1 MRKQL
6 LILFLVIGLASAFA
20 QTGRLEVY
28 LEGNY
33 EVEEYTYELWKDSLI
48 ASHKSDDFY
57 VEFDSLFE
65 GFYALR
71 VSSEAYGMPTIYSEI
86 EVKNDS
92 TTEMEITVW
101 TTSISC
107 NSGDCDSCESNRFE
121 MNIDMLFASPF
132 NENTPLVKNG
142 FHFNYG
148 YTQWI
153 PLHKNFNVGFSEGIY
168 YDFNQL
174 GGISKNMTSPY
185 TKERYSN
192 IGLSVQVKARIALFN
207 TTEYWTFG
215 PFLDFGAAYKLP
227 FAFRYVQLG
236 DDVKTTYKSLHN
248 FKDVHA
254 FVKLGYTP
262 VSVMLDY
269 RLFDFVKDNMPQQPK
284 WSIGL
289 SFVPE
294 L

>member
-1 MRKQL
+1 M
-6 LILFLVIGLASAFA
+6 FSNGFA
-20 QTGRLEVY
+20 QTGSVQVY
-28 LEGNY
+28 FGENY
-33 EVEEYTYELWKDSLI
+33 DREEYTFELWKDSLI
-48 ASHKSDDFY
+48 ATQKSDRY
-57 VEFDSLFE
+57 IVTFDSLQE

-71 VSSEAYGMPTIYSEI
+71 VLNEEKGMPTIYGEI

-92 TTEMEITVW
+92 LTIVDISVW
-101 TTSISC
+101 TTTFSDLALE
-107 NSGDCDSCESNRFE
+107 NDSSKSNRFE
-121 MNIDMLFASPF
+121 INFDVLYCSPF

-153 PLHKNFNVGFSEGIY
+153 PLHKNLNVGFSEGIY

-174 GGISKNMTSPY
+174 RGISKNMNSPY

-236 DDVKTTYKSLHN
+236 DDVKTTYKGLHN

-269 RLFDFVKDNMPQQPK
+269 RLFDFVKDNMPQPPR

>member
-1 MRKQL
+1 MHRL
-6 LILFLVIGLASAFA
+6 LTSIILLFVFCNAFA

-33 EVEEYTYELWKDSLI
+33 DNEEYTFELWKDSLI
-48 ASHKSDDFY
+48 ESQKSSDY
-57 VEFDSLFE
+57 IVEFESLLE

-71 VSSEAYGMPTIYSEI
+71 ITSEKYGMPTIYNEI
-86 EVKNDS
+86 EAKNDS

-101 TTSISC
+101 RTSISC

-121 MNIDMLFASPF
+121 MNIDLLYASVF
-132 NENTPLVKNG
+132 DENTLPVKNG

-148 YTQWI
+148 YTQWL
-153 PLHKNFNVGFSEGIY
+153 PLHKNFNIGFSEGIY

-174 GGISKNMTSPY
+174 DSTFNNVSSHY
-185 TKERYSN
+185 TKQRYSN
-192 IGLSVQVKARIALFN
+192 MGLSIEAKARIALFN
-207 TTEYWTFG
+207 TTKYWTFG
-215 PFLDFGAAYKLP
+215 PFLDFGAAYKFP
-227 FAFRYVQLG
+227 FAFRYVQVG
-236 DDVKTTYKSLHN
+236 DDVKTTYKNRHN

-269 RLFDFVKDNMPQQPK
+269 RLFDFVKGNYPQQPK

>member
-1 MRKQL
+1 MRKHIFII
-6 LILFLVIGLASAFA
+6 LILQGIANAFA

-33 EVEEYTYELWKDSLI
+33 DNEVYTFELWKDSLI
-48 ASHKSDDFY
+48 ASQRSSDY
-57 VEFDSLFE
+57 IVEFESLNE
-65 GFYALR
+65 GIYALR
-71 VSSEAYGMPTIYSEI
+71 ITSETYGMPTIYNEI
-86 EVKNDS
+86 EMKNDS

-101 TTSISC
+101 RTSISC
-107 NSGDCDSCESNRFE
+107 NSGDCDSCQNNRIE
-121 MNIDMLFASPF
+121 INIDLLYASVF
-132 NENTPLVKNG
+132 DENTLPVKNG

-148 YTQWI
+148 YTQWL
-153 PLHKNFNVGFSEGIY
+153 PLHKNFNIGFSEGLY
-168 YDFNQL
+168 YNFNL
-174 GGISKNMTSPY
+174 LDTTFNNLSGKY
-185 TKERYSN
+185 TKQRYSN
-192 IGLSVQVKARIALFN
+192 VGFSIEAKARIALFN
-207 TTEYWTFG
+207 TTKYWTFG
-215 PFLDFGAAYKLP
+215 PFLDFGAAYKFP
-227 FAFRYVQLG
+227 FAFRHVQVG
-236 DDVKTTYKSLHN
+236 DDLKTTYKNLHN

-269 RLFDFVKDNMPQQPK
+269 RLFDFVKGDFPQQPK